1 MGQGGWMPHK
11 ILIVEDN
18 ENSRRLV
25 RDVLIYH
32 GYETIE
38 AENGEEGIR
47 KAKEYK
53 PDLIFMDIQMPVM
66 NGYEATMILKNDP
79 DTKHIKIVAVTS
91 FAMLGDKEK
100 ILEAGADDYIAK
112 PIDTRALPE
121 KVKKLLSENI

>member
-1 MGQGGWMPHK
+1 MPHK